1 MCSRKTGKP
10 LARAIV
16 WGDSRTRGIVIYFEN
31 LLESR
36 GIEIDG
42 KDRRSKDGALEIT
55 QVRGCSRALC
65 HRARASVH
73 TYPPPH
79 VLGLLTKTSKN
90 APRSQIYAEDAP
102 EMTDVFFATERC
114 YSRTILSRIRYWERN
129 GSSSSSRGKML
140 SVNANAVNAIHD

>member
-1 MCSRKTGKP
+1 MWHPPVTDCEEKRIGVTNQRETTVVCSRKTGKP
-10 LARAIV
+10 LARTIV

-42 KDRRSKDGALEIT
+42 KDRRSKDRRSKDGALEIT
-55 QVRGCSRALC
+55 QVRGSSRTLC

-79 VLGLLTKTSKN
+79 VLALLTTTPKKRQDRKHMRKT
-90 APRSQIYAEDAP
+90 R
-102 EMTDVFFATERC
+102 R
-114 YSRTILSRIRYWERN
+114 R
-129 GSSSSSRGKML
+129 
-140 SVNANAVNAIHD
+140 